1 MIKFLVILIISVIVL
16 LFLSNYNKDNLTDNN
31 VINKD
36 TYIKK
41 LNQENLG
48 NNKNVKYMNF
58 DVVKKSEY
66 MINDFKTNFVDGF

>member
-66 MINDFKTNFVDGF
+66 MINDFKTNFVDEF

>member
-41 LNQENLG
+41 LNQESLG

-66 MINDFKTNFVDGF
+66 MINDFKTNFVDEF